1 VTYRPLD
8 DFELIIDPIIFRIDI
23 DKVFKRDF
31 VRIEGKYVENTE
43 EYNAELDEFRQ
54 KVLSILSD
62 YGADLFI
69 IDLYN
74 FCFGFENKTRDE
86 SVESALK
93 IRSSINDMY
102 EEDVDLS
109 FSTLGIDE
117 YRDYYENIR
126 NHLEDD
132 NFQRFMSG
140 YVRYLFIEHYDYW
153 KRGDDSLLEYEQKYL
168 RRKKIY

>member
-1 VTYRPLD
+1 MSYRPLD
-8 DFELIIDPIIFRIDI
+8 DFELIIDPIIFKIDV
-23 DKVFKRDF
+23 DKVFKRELVVID
-31 VRIEGKYVENTE
+31 GNYVENTE
-43 EYNAELDEFRQ
+43 EYNAELDGFRQ
-54 KVLSILSD
+54 IVLFILSAYD
-62 YGADLFI
+62 ADLFI
-69 IDLYN
+69 IDLYG
-74 FCFGFENKTRDE
+74 FCFGFENITRDE

-93 IRSSINDMY
+93 IRRNVNDLY

-132 NFQRFMSG
+132 NFPKFMSG

-153 KRGDDSLLEYEQKYL
+153 KRGDNSSLEYEQKYMK
-168 RRKKIY
+168 RKKIY

>member
-1 VTYRPLD
+1 MTYRPLD